1 MFRYML
7 GGGNFQS
14 YIISMLLTLPIIL
27 LSLSLHECAHGYV
40 AYKLGDPTARNLGRL
55 TLNPVKHLDPV
66 GFVCMLLAG
75 FGWARPVPINTRNLR
90 NPRRDTALSALGG
103 PVSNLLLSI
112 VFVLL
117 LRFVSYG
124 WLLRQVY
131 TSTLTYNLAYY
142 TTLFLYYGA
151 YMNVTLAVFNL
162 IPVPP
167 LDGSRILFLLL
178 PPRLY
183 FKLAP
188 YERYIT
194 IAIMLLLLVGPLS
207 DLIGLLT
214 RLILKGLFAATG
226 MAGFLI

>member
-7 GGGNFQS
+7 GGGS
-14 YIISMLLTLPIIL
+14 LETYLISLLLSLPIAL
-27 LSLSLHECAHGYV
+27 LSLSLHETAHGF
-40 AYKLGDPTARNLGRL
+40 AAWRLGDPTARNMGRL
-55 TLNPVKHLDPV
+55 TLNPLKHLDPI
-66 GFVCMLLAG
+66 GTLCMLLAG
-75 FGWARPVPINTRNLR
+75 FGWAKPVPINTRNLR
-90 NPRRDTALSALGG
+90 KPRRDMALCALAG
-103 PVSNLLLSI
+103 PLSNLLLAI

-117 LRFVSYG
+117 LRFVGYG
-124 WLLRQVY
+124 WLAQIVP
-131 TSTLTYNLAYY
+131 TSRFTFNLAYFSI
-142 TTLFLYYGA
+142 LFLYYGV

-162 IPVPP
+162 LPIPP

-194 IAIMLLLLVGPLS
+194 IAVMLLLLLGPLS
-207 DLIGLLT
+207 NLISLLT
-214 RLILKGLFAATG
+214 SLIIKGLFALVG